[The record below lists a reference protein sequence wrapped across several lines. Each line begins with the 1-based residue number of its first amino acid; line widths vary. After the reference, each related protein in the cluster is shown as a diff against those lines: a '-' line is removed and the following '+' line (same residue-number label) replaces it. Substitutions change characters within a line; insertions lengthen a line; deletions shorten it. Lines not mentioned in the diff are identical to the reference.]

1 MKTTRPALHD
11 SSPTLNDRSARAAR
25 WAQVTARD
33 LMREDVITVA
43 DSMPLSEVERVLSD
57 NRISGAPVTDEAGRI
72 VGILSWRDLIDR
84 YVEDESARPRREP
97 GWFHLSSEEMLE
109 EDFDSF
115 EVPEESEETAR
126 DVMSGDI
133 FTVPPD
139 AGLKEIA
146 EAMLKHRVHRVLVRG
161 ETGAD
166 AGRFLGIL
174 STLEILNALS
184 A

>member
-1 MKTTRPALHD
+1 MRPAKLHPRAGED
-11 SSPTLNDRSARAAR
+11 ANVRAAR

-33 LMREDVITVA
+33 LMRKDVVTVA
-43 DSMPLSEVERVLSD
+43 DSTPLSEVERILSEH
-57 NRISGAPVTDEAGRI
+57 RISGAPVTDETGSI
-72 VGILSWRDLIDR
+72 VGILSWRDLFDR
-84 YVEDESARPRREP
+84 YVEDDSSRPRRSP
-97 GWFHLSSEEMLE
+97 GWFHLSSEELLD

-115 EVPEESEETAR
+115 EVPEESEDTAR
-126 DVMSGDI
+126 DVMSSDL

-146 EAMLKHRVHRVLVRG
+146 ETMVKHRVHRVLVRG
-161 ETGAD
+161 EGAEE
-166 AGRFLGIL
+166 GQFLGLL